1 MKQTARNNE
10 FLKTVKNSTNTKIYK
25 KVLNIYNEKGVD
37 ESIQYLNQFFNWE
50 KIESIKKWL
59 KHKY

>member
-50 KIESIKKWL
+50 KIESIKK
-59 KHKY
+59 